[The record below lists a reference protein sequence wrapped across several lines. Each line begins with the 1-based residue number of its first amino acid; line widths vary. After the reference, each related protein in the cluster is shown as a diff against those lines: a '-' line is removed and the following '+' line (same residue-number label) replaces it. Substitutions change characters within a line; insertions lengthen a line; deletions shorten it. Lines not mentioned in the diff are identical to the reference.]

1 MIEPTKEDALHIK
14 KEVLRNLLECVINS
28 IPEMTNDDM
37 EMTANCIAPLFS
49 DEAK

>member
-1 MIEPTKEDALHIK
+1 MIEQNKEDELHTK
-14 KEVLRNLLECVINS
+14 KEVLRNLLECVING
-28 IPEMTNDDM
+28 IPEMTNDDL